1 MIIRYALIMDQWL
14 QRMVDARKRRKISVA
29 DVARRLDL
37 HRSAV
42 YRWEAGERFPEIDLL
57 RKWAE
62 VVGVDVDLIVRDPAD
77 YAPETGW
84 GLLASDAAGAEPSVA
99 LLAKVR
105 QLLPKLDERTLRML
119 DAQFDALAS
128 VDVKKVL

>member
-1 MIIRYALIMDQWL
+1 MIIRYAMVMDQWL
-14 QRMVDARKRRKISVA
+14 RQMVNARKRREISVA
-29 DVARRLDL
+29 DVARRLEL

-62 VVGVDVDLIVRDPAD
+62 VVGVEVDLIVRDPAD
-77 YAPETGW
+77 YATEVGW
-84 GLLASDAAGAEPSVA
+84 SLLATDSGGAGASNA
-99 LLAKVR
+99 LLGKIA